1 MGKRSMVRNGYGL
14 RRVDRPRGIASRR
27 TGLYDCDPRK
37 GRAVSDTSASA
48 DRDGTEVGY
57 TLSMF
62 GEEVRII
69 LAPVGIESR
78 LQETVD
84 GSRSITA
91 WPTDDPTNR
100 AEFAIDQVR
109 IGPYQAHIIATIIQR
124 SFHPVTQ
131 D

>member
-1 MGKRSMVRNGYGL
+1 M
-14 RRVDRPRGIASRR
+14 
-27 TGLYDCDPRK
+27 
-37 GRAVSDTSASA
+37 SDTSASA

-78 LQETVD
+78 LHETVD
-84 GSRSITA
+84 GTRSITA

-124 SFHPVTQ
+124 SFHPVTS